1 MVQEFHVLRCFS
13 CQSFQVQQVKKV
25 KKWLCKLCGQKQSL
39 LKEFG
44 RGSGADCRRHVQKLN
59 AMRGAMMEEEHCTW
73 ASRAQLDEEKEEEE
87 EENEGEEENEEVA
100 EEVSLG
106 SRWSR
111 YLNTAEEAEPESPQQ
126 EEAGSEAGTQLCSS
140 RKRRRT
146 EELPHLEGDRDSQLI
161 GPTVRRSADEAHHHL
176 STSTVDRSL
185 SSNSQMQ
192 EEGPPVYGR
201 SQVSNKPRPGLIV
214 SSLFETDEDFSI
226 DF

>member
-59 AMRGAMMEEEHCTW
+59 AMRGAMMEEEHSTW
-73 ASRAQLDEEKEEEE
+73 ASRAQLEEE
-87 EENEGEEENEEVA
+87 EEENEEVA
-100 EEVSLG
+100 EEVILG
-106 SRWSR
+106 SRWSK
-111 YLNTAEEAEPESPQQ
+111 YLSTAEEAEPESPPQ
-126 EEAGSEAGTQLCSS
+126 EEAGSEARTQLCSS

-146 EELPHLEGDRDSQLI
+146 DELPHLGDRDSQLI
-161 GPTVRRSADEAHHHL
+161 GPTVRRSADEAHFHL
-176 STSTVDRSL
+176 SPSTLDCSL
-185 SSNSQMQ
+185 SSNSKMQ
-192 EEGPPVYGR
+192 EEEPPVCGR
-201 SQVSNKPRPGLIV
+201 SQTSNKPRPGVIV
-214 SSLFETDEDFSI
+214 SSLFETDEDFSV